1 MGRNSA
7 FSEGSGVP
15 TASDQLRKL
24 GYSDDEIG
32 ATAHSLP
39 STMGEEDKLRT
50 SLRALSAH
58 HSEQV
63 QKDASTRVDTFPAK
77 NQGNARTPNNN
88 DDYWAGRKD
97 QAAESKQNKPPKTAT
112 PSRKRAPAPG
122 AKEYK
127 TAKSLAKMAR
137 MLGGAK
143 R

>member
-1 MGRNSA
+1 MGRSDA
-7 FSEGSGVP
+7 FEQGAS
-15 TASDQLRKL
+15 ASDQLRKL

-50 SLRALSAH
+50 SLRALSSH

-63 QKDASTRVDTFPAK
+63 QESAQARVRDFAPK
-77 NQGNARTPNNN
+77 NPGNAQTPPNN
-88 DDYWAGRKD
+88 DAYWQGRKD
-97 QAAESKQNKPPKTAT
+97 QVTESKQNKPPKTAT
-112 PSRKRAPAPG
+112 PRAKRPPAPG
-122 AKEYK
+122 AKEYR
-127 TAKSLAKMAR
+127 TAKNLAKMAR